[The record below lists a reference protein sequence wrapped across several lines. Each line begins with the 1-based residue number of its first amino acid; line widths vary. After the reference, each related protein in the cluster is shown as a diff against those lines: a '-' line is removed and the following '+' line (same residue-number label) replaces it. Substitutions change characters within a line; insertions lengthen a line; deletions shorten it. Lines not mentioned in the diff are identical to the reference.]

1 MSTVVANGHTTEV
14 VTKTA
19 RKKSPVMNATPVN
32 VGVTAPAPVAAAPKN
47 RKSKNEQVEPQVTNE
62 AEKKPRNRK
71 TAATVPVATPQPAP
85 PAEKKTRAKAS
96 QAPSPAAVAQ
106 KPAETK
112 TNGKS
117 RRAKGTTEQTQP
129 VEQKQSAGQQS
140 EKKEPKQPRVPKVH
154 ANAFAEDGVVT
165 AMSRVRDA
173 LDIVINATHERVVN
187 AIQAAYNKAKPVVD
201 AKGNKQMP
209 AQGPQTPISQL
220 PADIVQFINEAE
232 AQYKQ
237 RLVEKYEQKK
247 VEEARAKDE
256 KKYQHYMDA
265 RKKAMEAAEEKKAAF
280 NLYEFNVKL
289 IPGFYDGLNKYIS
302 DDILT
307 IGHTHTSGQIRCP
320 DEWTRAIA
328 VVNKTRIHFS
338 KSTKVILSSF
348 LDNIPRQFIMN
359 GITNILQAA
368 RSQVK
373 LEFCLNQ
380 TTGFEKRLTLLPFLQ
395 TLPTY
400 NLITKWVHECYEIN
414 QFNVTQKGKVPRRE
428 LPKCPAIADSATFR
442 QSVGN
447 VFNSVRTELIN
458 NEKDEQKKEQ
468 LQALKFSEDT
478 RFFCSGL
485 IHEAIVRFAN
495 AVGRRIAQEEKKTI
509 RPASMI
515 NIIREMMDLLGI
527 IDADAMMLDI
537 ETRWKLFDKVSND
550 RRESNREKLAN
561 GKSAV
566 LEDQNEPEYEDS

>member
-47 RKSKNEQVEPQVTNE
+47 RKSKNEQVELQVANE

-96 QAPSPAAVAQ
+96 QAPSLAAVAQ

-265 RKKAMEAAEEKKAAF
+265 QQFQRQHLSTGEM
-280 NLYEFNVKL
+280 
-289 IPGFYDGLNKYIS
+289 I
-302 DDILT
+302 T
-307 IGHTHTSGQIRCP
+307 IK
-320 DEWTRAIA
+320 RAIPTA
-328 VVNKTRIHFS
+328 
-338 KSTKVILSSF
+338 TKPVTQ
-348 LDNIPRQFIMN
+348 NIPVQIEDKKKKRHLIC
-359 GITNILQAA
+359 TNL
-368 RSQVK
+368 
-373 LEFCLNQ
+373 
-380 TTGFEKRLTLLPFLQ
+380 
-395 TLPTY
+395 
-400 NLITKWVHECYEIN
+400 
-414 QFNVTQKGKVPRRE
+414 
-428 LPKCPAIADSATFR
+428 
-442 QSVGN
+442 
-447 VFNSVRTELIN
+447 
-458 NEKDEQKKEQ
+458 
-468 LQALKFSEDT
+468 
-478 RFFCSGL
+478 
-485 IHEAIVRFAN
+485 
-495 AVGRRIAQEEKKTI
+495 
-509 RPASMI
+509 M
-515 NIIREMMDLLGI
+515 
-527 IDADAMMLDI
+527 
-537 ETRWKLFDKVSND
+537 
-550 RRESNREKLAN
+550 
-561 GKSAV
+561 
-566 LEDQNEPEYEDS
+566 